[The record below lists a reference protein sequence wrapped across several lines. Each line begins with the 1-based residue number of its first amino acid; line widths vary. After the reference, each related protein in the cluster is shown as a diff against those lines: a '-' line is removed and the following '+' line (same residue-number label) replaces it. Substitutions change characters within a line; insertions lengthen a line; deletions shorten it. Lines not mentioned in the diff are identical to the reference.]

1 VAIVEDELSLV
12 FSALADPTRRAILE
26 RLAHGDATVNQ
37 LAEPFA
43 MTQQAV
49 SKHLKVLERARLI
62 SRTRTGQSR
71 PSVLDTEHL
80 DAAAGWIAR
89 HRQIWADRHDR
100 LDEHLPRVLAS
111 ERTCGKGGFK
121 RAGGRTAPTALS
133 DPGPPSVRR
142 SWWCETGAGCGIEE
156 FCDHE

>member
-1 VAIVEDELSLV
+1 MAVVEDELSLV

-26 RLAHGDATVNQ
+26 RLARGDATVNQ

-62 SRTRTGQSR
+62 SRGRTAQAR
-71 PSVLDTEHL
+71 PRALDAAHL

-89 HRQIWADRHDR
+89 HRRVWADRHDR
-100 LDEHLPRVLAS
+100 LDAHVATLRSTRCHDEGP
-111 ERTCGKGGFK
+111 K
-121 RAGGRTAPTALS
+121 R
-133 DPGPPSVRR
+133 
-142 SWWCETGAGCGIEE
+142 
-156 FCDHE
+156 